1 MMFKDTLSAPNPA
14 SSAVLGIF
22 IGGTICLGPNWYYD
36 LEELRQHSGP
46 WAKVASGINRVKSLL
61 L

>member
-22 IGGTICLGPNWYYD
+22 IGGTTGLGSNWYYD

-46 WAKVASGINRVKSLL
+46 WAKVASGINRVKSLPL
-61 L
+61 